1 MHEQIRQGIK
11 DQVVEVVP
19 SWSLPDLAGQVYSTY
34 VVNGEPGWSLQTC
47 AGSLSLP
54 ISCERLDVEAH
65 LLYLGL
71 KLCLDC
77 IRSALCAS
85 LLPCKGE
92 NNCEYV
98 FVIQTGQKARIA
110 LRWRDRHKSLSSL
123 RQGARPIPGPEQV
136 HRLR

>member
-19 SWSLPDLAGQVYSTY
+19 TWSLPDLARQVYSTY
-34 VVNGEPGWSLQTC
+34 VANGEPGWSLQTC

-92 NNCEYV
+92 KQLRVRFCHTDWPESSNCAKMA
-98 FVIQTGQKARIA
+98 GSSQKPNP
-110 LRWRDRHKSLSSL
+110 LF
-123 RQGARPIPGPEQV
+123 G
-136 HRLR
+136 